1 MVFSRMATSIFS
13 PNAREQIGSWQIISH
28 AEVGDTTQNYVFLLE
43 FLQIIDLTLPK
54 WRQLKNGVSICL
66 WDKLYKNLAR
76 QQLKGW
82 QSSVGCWII
91 KGASLK

>member
-1 MVFSRMATSIFS
+1 MLE
-13 PNAREQIGSWQIISH
+13 NNIGSWQIISH

-66 WDKLYKNLAR
+66 WDKLYKNLAC